1 MLLQQLQ
8 RYSGT
13 CLGIGKSV
21 MVFCQVVSAIS
32 RHSVQL
38 MVGQHALEL
47 PARRAACAIELIFRI
62 VHDIFLKHRP
72 QTALVKLT
80 VVSHQRQPLDK
91 RLYLAPHIW
100 KFRCVSHI
108 LQCQPMHPCVPI
120 REEVGMRINKAV
132 ELVGNLSVSH
142 HNHSHAAHTAVAL
155 VGCLK
160 IYRCK
165 ILHSLCLQR
174 RHMLSLE
181 KKHLRHVLSQSYKMT
196 APFHDSNAT
205 FFMPESVIPVF
216 FVISPY
222 KNRLLCSNSRI

>member
-1 MLLQQLQ
+1 MLNITRRSLRRIIANIYYYSESSNIFRNIFLPALLSIRHNTISTSDLHAMLLQQLQ

-47 PARRAACAIELIFRI
+47 PARRAACAIELILRI

-91 RLYLAPHIW
+91 RLYLAPHIG

-165 ILHSLCLQR
+165 ILHSLCL
-174 RHMLSLE
+174 
-181 KKHLRHVLSQSYKMT
+181 
-196 APFHDSNAT
+196 
-205 FFMPESVIPVF
+205 
-216 FVISPY
+216 
-222 KNRLLCSNSRI
+222 